1 MTVSFAS
8 DSETDRLMSM
18 RASSMIPLPPEISL
32 SDPKNSWRFFR
43 KITFYKAYGLT
54 DHPVV
59 RLMLNENISTMMS
72 VALSRADHLDRVSHY
87 GAWLG
92 KESVTIEDLTQPA
105 CTAAGGGLQGPPRG
119 GSPTR
124 GDGAA
129 GDPWHKGEPDPIP
142 IKSPDGR

>member
-1 MTVSFAS
+1 MTISFAS

-18 RASSMIPLPPEISL
+18 RASSRIPLPPEISL

-43 KITFYKAYGLT
+43 KVTFYEAYGLL
-54 DHPVV
+54 DHPMVK
-59 RLMLNENISTMMS
+59 LMLNEHISTMMS

-92 KESVTIEDLTQPA
+92 KETVTIEDLTRLG
-105 CTAAGGGLQGPPRG
+105 AGGGLDDRPQG
-119 GSPTR
+119 GSPE

-129 GDPWHKGEPDPIP
+129 GDPSCEGEPDTIP
-142 IKSPDGR
+142 SVSPDGR

>member
-59 RLMLNENISTMMS
+59 RLMLDENISTMMS

-92 KESVTIEDLTQPA
+92 NESVTIEDLTHPA
-105 CTAAGGGLQGPPRG
+105 CTAAGGGLEGPPRG
-119 GSPTR
+119 GSPR

-129 GDPWHKGEPDPIP
+129 GDPWHKGEPDPFP